1 MLGALNAFFFAFIAV
16 IVRHIKHMAQLVGYG
31 ERCAQATVFTNGT
44 ASVGVAD
51 GSQFGKT

>member
-1 MLGALNAFFFAFIAV
+1 
-16 IVRHIKHMAQLVGYG
+16 MAQLVGYG

-51 GSQFGKT
+51 GSQFGKTC